1 MPASS
6 FEVEIAMTSPT
17 RSSPTDSKH
26 EGPDPSL
33 PHERDQN
40 GNQGENK
47 GVQPGSRN
55 IIQQAHDDIASGQQD
70 TDMHDQRTLEDVGN
84 K

>member
-1 MPASS
+1 
-6 FEVEIAMTSPT
+6 MTSPS
-17 RSSPTDSKH
+17 RSSSTDAKH

-33 PHERDQN
+33 PHERDQT
-40 GNQGENK
+40 GNKGENK

-55 IIQQAHDDIASGQQD
+55 IIQQAHDDIESGQQD
-70 TDMHDQRTLEDVGN
+70 TDMHNQRTLEDVGN